1 MPYPCTEPEH
11 RNAVKASNIAFLDET
26 SRFKVREGRGDY
38 DADSGSMPA
47 DGVEPFYQAQ
57 GLVGEALNLAGLLLV
72 SLEDE
77 CDARA
82 MQIHTAV
89 RVIEA
94 KLEEA
99 YRRLDLHEIGRAGL
113 LVDPPENGSD

>member
-1 MPYPCTEPEH
+1 M
-11 RNAVKASNIAFLDET
+11 KANNLAFLNET
-26 SRFKVREGRGDY
+26 SRFDVREDRGDY
-38 DADSGSMPA
+38 DADSGTAPA
-47 DGVEPFYQAQ
+47 NGVEHFYQAQ

-89 RVIEA
+89 TVIEE
-94 KLEEA
+94 KLETA
-99 YRRLDLHEIGRAGL
+99 YRQIGEHEMQYARLFVKGGE
-113 LVDPPENGSD
+113 S

>member
-1 MPYPCTEPEH
+1 
-11 RNAVKASNIAFLDET
+11 VKASNIAFLDET
-26 SRFKVREGRGDY
+26 SRFKVREDRGDY

-57 GLVGEALNLAGLLLV
+57 GLVGEALNLAGLLLL

-82 MQIHTAV
+82 MQIHTAM
-89 RVIEA
+89 RVIED
-94 KLEEA
+94 KLQAA
-99 YRRLDLHEIGRAGL
+99 YRQLDRHELQHAGL
-113 LVDPPENGSD
+113 FLEASDRRSD